1 MKLTLRWTWPTF
13 EWQVRA
19 TKTFYAGLK
28 RRVRFHVWVVSR
40 QNGKTALLEAV
51 CIREGMQGGTYG
63 YFAPSYDRSEE
74 VYNES
79 CEALH
84 ELIKGNLVTNKQTKA
99 GWVIR
104 FAPELC
110 QGVARHMGFA
120 DWKSRRG
127 GAIHFK
133 SLGNPEHLR
142 GQTLDGA
149 VLDETGLV
157 PGRVYRKIIRPMLTA
172 KDGWVIFSGTPPE
185 DDETPD
191 PNFFRGL
198 AEYARESEDKAWTF
212 IHRDYRAHPSERVR
226 AAIESE
232 RLRMPEQ
239 EFEREYM
246 ATFPNIEEFRLPP
259 LKTWGPRSNR
269 QNAGCPKILP
279 DMTTVHSAIDLADND
294 NQIGDKAAVVTYA
307 MDGTGRVFVLA
318 AEYYRNPSE
327 VLDAIYIHMA
337 AYGTTK
343 IAVQNSTFDKGF
355 KHTVFAAEASRGPVP
370 IWTTNLGGTSKR
382 RRIMQ
387 LEPIA
392 RAGRLYVHEELR
404 DFQLEWEQFPDNLAS
419 KHAARIRNR
428 MRHHYDMIDAAAVIA
443 EDIRDF
449 ATWNPAPPTKPNT
462 MRSALKALK
471 QKARGVSPSKHFR
484 IG

>member
-19 TKTFYAGLK
+19 TEYFYAGLK
-28 RRVRFHVWVVSR
+28 TRLRFHVWVVAR
-40 QNGKTALLEAV
+40 QNGKTALLEALV
-51 CIREGMQGGTYG
+51 VREASQGGTYG

-74 VYNES
+74 VYNEC
-79 CEALH
+79 CEALKQ
-84 ELIKGNLVTNKQTKA
+84 LIKGNLVTNKQTKA

-104 FAPELC
+104 FTPELC
-110 QGVARHMGFA
+110 QGIAKHLGHN
-120 DWKSRRG
+120 DWKRRRG

-157 PGRVYRKIIRPMLTA
+157 PGRVFRKIIEPMLTA
-172 KDGWVIFSGTPPE
+172 KDGWCVFSGTPPE

-198 AEYARESEDKAWTF
+198 AEYASNESDPAWSF
-212 IHRDYRAHPSERVR
+212 IHRDYRAHPSPRVR
-226 AAIESE
+226 ASIEAK
-232 RLRMPEQ
+232 RNRMPDE
-239 EFEREYM
+239 EFDREYM
-246 ATFPNIEEFRLPP
+246 ATFPNIAEFRLPV
-259 LKTWGPRSNR
+259 LRLWGPKSHRNNPS
-269 QNAGCPKILP
+269 CPKTLP
-279 DMTTVHSAIDLADND
+279 DNMATHSCIDLADND
-294 NQIGDKAAVVTYA
+294 NQIGDKAAVVTYRL
-307 MDGTGRVFVLA
+307 DGAGRVFIVA
-318 AEYYRNPSE
+318 AEYYSNPSE
-327 VLDAIYIHMA
+327 VLDALYLHMA
-337 AYGTTK
+337 MFGTTK

-355 KHTVFAAEASRGPVP
+355 KHTVFAAEGLRGPCP
-370 IWTTNLGGTSKR
+370 IYTTNLGGTSKR

-392 RAGRLYVHEELR
+392 RSGRLFCHESLGEFLT
-404 DFQLEWEQFPDNLAS
+404 EWEQFPDGLTD
-419 KHAARIRNR
+419 KRKRNR
-428 MRHHYDMIDAAAVIA
+428 MRHHYDMMDAAAVIA

-449 ATWNPAPPTKPNT
+449 ASWSPESKDKRNT
-462 MRSALKALK
+462 MGAAIKALK
-471 QKARGVSPSKHFR
+471 RKARGVSVAESFR